1 MHCTLCAC
9 KDMLRLR
16 RTGFLETKLF
26 PVFGFYPWKCPQCK
40 AKQLLRSRGKRQR
53 KLTPQTSVEP

>member
-1 MHCTLCAC
+1 
-9 KDMLRLR
+9 MLRLR